1 MMTHIVLWRI
11 AYLQDGFNMKKISIS
26 LSGHQTSVSL
36 EPEFFDVLQK
46 LAIQQNKS
54 VASIIKS
61 IDESRNPDSNLS
73 SETRVWI
80 LKQILKTSK

>member
-1 MMTHIVLWRI
+1 
-11 AYLQDGFNMKKISIS
+11 MKKISVS

-36 EPEFFDVLQK
+36 EPEFFDILQK

>member
-1 MMTHIVLWRI
+1 
-11 AYLQDGFNMKKISIS
+11 MKKISVS

-80 LKQILKTSK
+80 LKQTLKTSK

>member
-1 MMTHIVLWRI
+1 
-11 AYLQDGFNMKKISIS
+11 MKKLSVS

-61 IDESRNPDSNLS
+61 IDESRNP
-73 SETRVWI
+73 
-80 LKQILKTSK
+80 